1 MKFFVVKNSVS
12 KFGYDFVVKND
23 DDEIEKIIELTSKT
37 TDGYLRIPSEYHDEI
52 GKKMVRM
59 SILTDDEIEIE
70 KGKKIYTENQTQ
82 NQSKMT
88 EIDFAKK
95 YLPDDDFQLYMKL
108 KNKIAVMM
116 NIQKKKEA
124 AERAQ
129 REYEELLSRL
139 GE

>member
-37 TDGYLRIPSEYHDEI
+37 TDGYLRIPAEYHDEI

-70 KGKKIYTENQTQ
+70 KGKKVYSENQTQ

-116 NIQKKKEA
+116 NLQKKKEA